1 MRGLCIVAGKDADDT
16 AALGYPIGML
26 LLGVANSILLA
37 SRPCRFLL
45 RLGILAI
52 LLRAASTSAAD
63 SPAGKHALAELDFF
77 ESKIRPVLIEHCY
90 SCHSAEAEEVEGGL
104 LLETRA
110 GIRRG
115 GESGP
120 TVVPGKPAESLL
132 LSAIRYESF
141 EMPPDKKLP
150 PHVVA
155 DFEKW
160 IAHGA
165 VDPRDG
171 DAVHRDVGIDLEE
184 GRKFWSFQP
193 PRPELPPTVRD
204 ASWPQTE
211 IDRFILATLETKGL
225 QPAADTDRKT
235 LLRRIYYALIGLPPT
250 PQELDDFEADGETT
264 TDAVARVVDR
274 LLASQQFG
282 ERWGRHWLDVVRY
295 ADSSGGGRSALF
307 PHAWRYRDYVI
318 DAFNDDLPF
327 DKFVREQLAGDLM
340 ETSDW
345 QQRRRRLTATAFL
358 VLGPTNFEL
367 QDKDVLEMDIA
378 DEQVDTLGKAFMG
391 MTLGCA
397 RCHDHKFDPIPTR
410 EYYAM
415 AGIFKSTVT
424 VQHDNVSACNT
435 AKLPLSPDDE
445 AATEQFDAEMAKLS
459 DQRRELEAK
468 IKDAKSKSPTSDEPT
483 SSLAQESYRN
493 QLKRLQS
500 KIKTLKAGKPN
511 APIAMA
517 VADKE
522 QPSDIPL
529 AIRGVVHNEG
539 PIVPRGVLQVCAS
552 AEFPGIVSDVSGR
565 MELAEWLT
573 SPSHPL
579 TARVVVNRVWHWL
592 MGQGLVRTVD
602 NFGSTGDQPSH
613 PELLDYLATQFVE
626 QGWSVKQLIREIM
639 LSRTYRMSSARG
651 ASAIE
656 TDPDNR
662 WLSHMNR
669 QRLDAESIR
678 DTLLFI
684 SGQLDSSAGG
694 PSIAKGTKIEYGYVF
709 KSKRRS
715 VYLPIFRN
723 RLPQLMEVFD
733 FADPNIQLGSRTSS
747 TTVPQ
752 AHFLMNNPFMLEVTD
767 AAANRI
773 LARSELDETQRLRFA
788 FSQVLGRGPSK
799 MELQLAEALLHD
811 GSDESKNWS
820 MLYQTLF
827 QSIDFRYLN

>member
-1 MRGLCIVAGKDADDT
+1 MWKDADGT
-16 AALGYPIGML
+16 ASLGYPIGML
-26 LLGVANSILLA
+26 FL
-37 SRPCRFLL
+37 RPADTIAIAVRLCRVLT
-45 RLGILAI
+45 RLGILAFS
-52 LLRAASTSAAD
+52 LSPGFLSAD
-63 SPAGKHALAELDFF
+63 SPTAKQSQAELDFF

-104 LLETRA
+104 LLDTRA

-120 TVVPGKPAESLL
+120 TVVPSKPTESLL
-132 LSAIRYESF
+132 VSAIRYESF
-141 EMPPDKKLP
+141 EMPPEQKLP
-150 PHVVA
+150 PNVVK
-155 DFEKW
+155 DFEQW

-165 VDPRDG
+165 IDPRDG
-171 DAVHRDVGIDLEE
+171 DAVTRDAGIDLEE
-184 GRKFWSFQP
+184 GRKFWAFQP
-193 PRPELPPTVRD
+193 PRAQSPPAVSD
-204 ASWPQTE
+204 QSWPQTE
-211 IDRFILATLETKGL
+211 IDRFVLAKLESQGM
-225 QPAADTDRKT
+225 QPASDADRQT

-250 PQELDDFEADGETT
+250 PQELDDFVTDGATT
-264 TDAVARVVDR
+264 TEAVARAVDR
-274 LLASQQFG
+274 LLASELFG

-295 ADSSGGGRSALF
+295 ADSSGGGRSTLF

-327 DKFVREQLAGDLM
+327 DEFVREQLAGDLM
-340 ETSDW
+340 ESTDW

-410 EYYAM
+410 DYYAM

-445 AATEQFDAEMAKLS
+445 AATEQFDAEMAKLL
-459 DQRRELEAK
+459 DQRSELEAK
-468 IKDAKSKSPTSDEPT
+468 LKHAKSKSSKDDPPTQ
-483 SSLAQESYRN
+483 SLAQDLYRK
-493 QLKRLQS
+493 QMKSLQG

-517 VADKE
+517 VADKDE
-522 QPSDIPL
+522 PDDIPL
-529 AIRGVVHNEG
+529 AIRGVVHNQG
-539 PIVPRGVLQVCAS
+539 AIVPRGVLQVCDT
-552 AEFPGIVSDVSGR
+552 AEFPDILSDASGR
-565 MELAEWLT
+565 MELAQWLT

-579 TARVVVNRVWHWL
+579 TARVAVNRVWHWL

-602 NFGSTGDQPSH
+602 NFGSTGERPSH
-613 PELLDYLATQFVE
+613 PELLDYLAHRFVE
-626 QGWSVKQLIREIM
+626 EGWSVKQLIREIM
-639 LSRTYRMSSARG
+639 LSRTYRMSTARD

-678 DTLLFI
+678 DTLLLI
-684 SGQLDSSAGG
+684 AGELDSSAGG
-694 PSIAKGTKIEYGYVF
+694 PAIAKGTKIEYGYVF
-709 KSKRRS
+709 KSKRRT

-733 FADPNIQLGSRTSS
+733 FADPNIQLGSRNSS

-752 AHFLMNNPFMLEVTD
+752 AHFLMNNPFMLEVSD
-767 AAANRI
+767 AAANRL

-788 FSQVLGRGPSK
+788 FHQVLGRGPSEV
-799 MELQLAEALLHD
+799 ELQLAESLLEE
-811 GSDESKNWS
+811 GSDQSTNWS